1 MIAVQQAGVVTRA
14 QVRAAGLS
22 DAALR
27 YQVLSGRWQRVYP
40 AIYATFTGRLPRESR
55 WWAAVLYGGDSAVLS
70 HQTAAEAAGLID
82 GPQPSSGS
90 GGSGGRGGSYGASS
104 GSGDPCDEPV
114 IHITVP
120 KSRKVRPQAG
130 LRIHRS
136 GRVQLAKHP
145 NRLPPQTRVEE
156 TILDLTQGER
166 SFERAFG
173 WLTSGC
179 GRRLTTP
186 ARLRSVLTQR
196 RRLHWRDELTH
207 ALSDVARGCHSPLE
221 LRYLRK
227 VERAHALPTGSR
239 QSRGEQDGRRLY
251 RDVHYRQWRTIV
263 ELDGKVAHPVEN
275 RWRDLHRDNAAVVEG
290 DRVLRY
296 GWQDVLRNPCRVA
309 GQVAATLQRAGWPG
323 VPRACGPACQILETL
338 SPPA

>member
-1 MIAVQQAGVVTRA
+1 MIALQQAGVVTRA

-22 DAALR
+22 DGALR

-40 AIYATFTGRLPRESR
+40 AIYATFFGRLPRESR

-70 HQTAAEAAGLID
+70 HQTAAAAAGLIG
-82 GPQPSSGS
+82 GPPPGCGPGASNSAPSGS
-90 GGSGGRGGSYGASS
+90 RASS
-104 GSGDPCDEPV
+104 DPGDEPV

-120 KSRKVRPQAG
+120 KTRKVRPQPG

-136 GRVQLAKHP
+136 ERVELAKHP
-145 NRLPPQTRVEE
+145 TRLPPQTRVEE

-166 SFERAFG
+166 SLERVFG

-186 ARLRSVLTQR
+186 ARLRSVLAQR
-196 RRLHWRDELTH
+196 QRLRWRDELTH
-207 ALSDVARGCHSPLE
+207 ALSDVALGCHSPLE
-221 LRYLRK
+221 LRYLRQ

-239 QSRGEQDGRRLY
+239 QSRGDQNGRRLC

-263 ELDGKVAHPVEN
+263 ELDGRVAHPVEN
-275 RWRDLHRDNAAVVEG
+275 RWRDLHRDNAAVAEG

-296 GWQDVLRNPCRVA
+296 GWRDVLRNACHVA

-323 VPRACGPACQILETL
+323 APRACGPVCQIQEVLN
-338 SPPA
+338 PPD